1 MKTVNYILFFQL
13 FLSISNP
20 VFSGN
25 NLFYEKIVNIS
36 KDSIGL
42 TRIPSI
48 GNVKFTSDCIG
59 FVRYVY
65 YRSGVDILKT
75 YGDGRG
81 GVSSLYNGMKQRNW
95 IYEGKMPDLGDL
107 IFFDNTYDV
116 NRDRKWNDALTHI
129 GIVSGYGKNN
139 TIFFIHY
146 ASGGV
151 KEDRINLFYP
161 NTHAFRQKNGKLY
174 VINSHLRFN
183 RGEGYSRKDYIA
195 SSFFRCF
202 GKIYVRQKN
211 E

>member
-1 MKTVNYILFFQL
+1 MALIFIPALIFPADD
-13 FLSISNP
+13 S
-20 VFSGN
+20 
-25 NLFYEKIVNIS
+25 FYERIVDIS
-36 KDSIGL
+36 RKSIGL
-42 TRIPSI
+42 KKIPSV
-48 GNVKFTSDCIG
+48 GGKNFTSDCIG

-65 YRSGVDILKT
+65 YKAGVDLLKL
-75 YGDGRG
+75 YGYGRG
-81 GVSSLYNGMKQRNW
+81 GVSSVYDGMKKRNW
-95 IYEGKMPDLGDL
+95 IYEGKIPALGDL

-129 GIVSGYGKNN
+129 GIVTGYGKNN
-139 TIFFIHY
+139 TIFFVHY

-161 NTHAFRQKNGKLY
+161 NTHAFRQKNGTLY

-183 RGEGYSRKDYIA
+183 RGEGYSRKDYLA

-202 GKIYVRQKN
+202 GRVHVRKKN